1 MSNTKTDSTS
11 SKKKLSSRTLAKK
24 KKSEE
29 KPVDEDCL
37 DVELGNVELD
47 NIQQAEKIVADK
59 LRKQYDD
66 LEGSGELED
75 ITARRLSRK
84 EFSDKL
90 ETDPEFRKKYMQ
102 EQEEKRRA
110 ELQKTLDFFKNY
122 SDEVKP
128 RENFEE
134 YMEESEPL
142 PESEGSV
149 TKNGL
154 YIQHV
159 NKLVVNINI

>member
-11 SKKKLSSRTLAKK
+11 SKKKLSSRTPAKK

-110 ELQKTLDFFKNY
+110 ELQKTLDFFKNH

-142 PESEGSV
+142 PESEG
-149 TKNGL
+149 
-154 YIQHV
+154 
-159 NKLVVNINI
+159 